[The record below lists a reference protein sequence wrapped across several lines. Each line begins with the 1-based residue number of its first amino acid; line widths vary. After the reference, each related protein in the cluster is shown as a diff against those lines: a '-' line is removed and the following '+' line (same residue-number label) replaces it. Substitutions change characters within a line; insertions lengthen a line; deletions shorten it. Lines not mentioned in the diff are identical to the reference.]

1 MKKHISFRPPGIFK
15 KYDNSDQIFHQS
27 HIKLYLMEI
36 QFVDTGEIFNKFGI
50 THHYNAEKRIDPRK
64 NIAYN
69 FFKLPVRV
77 LASAWLPVEEAKKQ
91 ECYLQ
96 DKYLKN
102 IYIDISFDGISECL
116 ILNKKDRSD
125 SIGYIMDLHKRHK
138 VARQPVSV
146 AS

>member
-36 QFVDTGEIFNKFGI
+36 QFIDTGEIFNKFGI

-64 NIAYN
+64 NIVYN

-91 ECYLQ
+91 ECHLQ
-96 DKYLKN
+96 DKYPKN

-125 SIGYIMDLHKRHK
+125 SIGYIMDLHKRYK
-138 VARQPVSV
+138 VTRQPVSV
-146 AS
+146 AP